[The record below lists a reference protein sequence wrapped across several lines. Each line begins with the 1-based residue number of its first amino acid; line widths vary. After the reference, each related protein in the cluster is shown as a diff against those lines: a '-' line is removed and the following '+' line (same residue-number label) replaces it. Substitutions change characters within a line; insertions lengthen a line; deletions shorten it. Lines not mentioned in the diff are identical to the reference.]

1 MYKIHFYK
9 NRKGVQPV
17 REYIKTLDGKNGKDS
32 RIKANKIRD
41 YIKSLSNFGLL
52 LGSNFIKPRDRI
64 FFVTWENNGFVLLHH
79 FQKTTQ
85 KTPRRE
91 IEQALREIEDLKE
104 RGL

>member
-52 LGSNFIKPRDRI
+52 FGGKC
-64 FFVTWENNGFVLLHH
+64 G
-79 FQKTTQ
+79 
-85 KTPRRE
+85 
-91 IEQALREIEDLKE
+91 
-104 RGL
+104 